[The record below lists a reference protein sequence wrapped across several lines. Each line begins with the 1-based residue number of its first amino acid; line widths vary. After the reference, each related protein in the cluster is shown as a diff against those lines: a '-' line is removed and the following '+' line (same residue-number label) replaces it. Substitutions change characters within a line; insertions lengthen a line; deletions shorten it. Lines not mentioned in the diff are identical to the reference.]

1 MKIRFLLLLLF
12 SLFLSFS
19 ARASSLDKLKN
30 FIQQT
35 HSAKAHFTQSVFNK
49 SSKPGQESSGTM
61 QFMRPGKFRWTYE
74 KPYEQLIVG
83 DGVKL
88 WVFDAELNQVTVRK
102 LDQAIGSSPAAL
114 LAGNNEIEKF
124 FTLKDVGVKEGL
136 EWLEATPKGNESTF
150 ESVRM
155 GFGSDGL
162 QVMELHDNFG
172 QVTLIRFSAIER
184 NPKAVADLFKF
195 VPPKGADVIGE

>member
-1 MKIRFLLLLLF
+1 MRLH
-12 SLFLSFS
+12 LFLPLLILVAVVSPAS
-19 ARASSLDKLKN
+19 ASSLDKLRN

-35 HSAKAHFTQSVFNK
+35 QSAKSHFTQTVLSK
-49 SSKPGQESSGTM
+49 SARPVQEASGTM
-61 QFMRPGKFRWTYE
+61 EFLRPGKFRWTYE

-88 WVFDAELNQVTVRK
+88 WVYDAELNQVTVK
-102 LDQAIGSSPAAL
+102 NLDQAIGSSPAAL

-124 FTLKDVGVKEGL
+124 FNLKDIGSRDGV
-136 EWLEATPKGNESTF
+136 EWLEATPKGKESTF

-155 GFGSDGL
+155 GFNQANL
-162 QVMELHDNFG
+162 QMMELRDNFG
-172 QVTLIRFSAIER
+172 QTTIIRFSAIER
-184 NPKAVADLFKF
+184 NPKIGANQFKF

>member
-1 MKIRFLLLLLF
+1 MRLRLIFAILFLF
-12 SLFLSFS
+12 SS
-19 ARASSLDKLKN
+19 AIPAHASSLDKLRN

-35 HSAKAHFTQSVFNK
+35 QSAKSRFTQTVISK
-49 SSKPGQESSGTM
+49 SARPIQEASGTM
-61 QFMRPGKFRWTYE
+61 EFLRPGKFRWTYE

-83 DGVKL
+83 DGAKL
-88 WVFDAELNQVTVRK
+88 WLYDAELNQVTVKK

-124 FTLKDVGVKEGL
+124 FNLKDIGTKEGV
-136 EWLEATPKGNESTF
+136 EWLEATPKGKESTF

-155 GFGSDGL
+155 GFSQGNL
-162 QVMELHDNFG
+162 QLMELRDNFG
-172 QVTLIRFSAIER
+172 QTTIIRFTSIEY
-184 NPKAVADLFKF
+184 NPKINPNQFKF

>member
-1 MKIRFLLLLLF
+1 MRLR
-12 SLFLSFS
+12 LFLPLLILCS
-19 ARASSLDKLKN
+19 AAFPASASSLDKLRN

-35 HSAKAHFTQSVFNK
+35 HSAKLHFTQTVVSK
-49 SSKPGQESSGTM
+49 SARPIQEASGTM
-61 QFMRPGKFRWTYE
+61 EFLRPGKFRWSYE

-88 WVFDAELNQVTVRK
+88 WVYDVELNQVTVKK

-124 FTLKDVGVKEGL
+124 FKLKDIGSKDGL
-136 EWLEATPKGNESTF
+136 EWLEATPKGQESSF
-150 ESVRM
+150 DNVRM
-155 GFGSDGL
+155 GFNQSTL
-162 QVMELHDNFG
+162 QVMELRDNFG
-172 QVTLIRFSAIER
+172 QTTIIRFSSLER
-184 NPKAVADLFKF
+184 NPKIAAGQFKF